1 MRQGLIQANI
11 ALPMQTFLDSKQ
23 IAFQKNISN
32 IKQKTDISFQFF
44 CQLILT
50 CQIKLCL
57 VHFIS
62 ISINFSHSEKTL
74 LLPLFIVLEQE
85 TMSPTLPTP

>member
-1 MRQGLIQANI
+1 MLIIGCVLTMRQGLIQANI

-57 VHFIS
+57 VHVLSLFALNLIHFQ
-62 ISINFSHSEKTL
+62 NEYCAL
-74 LLPLFIVLEQE
+74 LKRIL
-85 TMSPTLPTP
+85 